1 KNLPE
6 LIAAS
11 NGSNQVKDDIAFLS
25 TPGLSKVIL
34 ENLPSTSS
42 SVQLDRCV
50 IEELVINNLPKVS
63 IVTINNNKITTL
75 EGLEDLATLSSLNA
89 GNNELTEIENMHTF
103 PSLQTLN
110 LSSNALTNMV
120 MNQAT
125 AEKFPLLRT
134 MDIRSNNLI
143 KIDIQNQ
150 SKLATI
156 ICDTGSSS
164 ELIEVTL

>member
-1 KNLPE
+1 QATAEKFPLLRTMDIRSNNLIKIDIQNQSKLATIICDTGSSSELIEVTLKNLPE

-75 EGLEDLATLSSLNA
+75 EGLEDLAALTSLNA

-110 LSSNALTNMV
+110 LSSN
-120 MNQAT
+120 
-125 AEKFPLLRT
+125 
-134 MDIRSNNLI
+134 
-143 KIDIQNQ
+143 
-150 SKLATI
+150 
-156 ICDTGSSS
+156 
-164 ELIEVTL
+164 

>member
-1 KNLPE
+1 TMDIRSNNLIKIDIQNQSKLATIICDTGSSSELIEVTLKNLPE

-75 EGLEDLATLSSLNA
+75 EGLEDLAALTSLN
-89 GNNELTEIENMHTF
+89 
-103 PSLQTLN
+103 
-110 LSSNALTNMV
+110 
-120 MNQAT
+120 
-125 AEKFPLLRT
+125 
-134 MDIRSNNLI
+134 
-143 KIDIQNQ
+143 
-150 SKLATI
+150 
-156 ICDTGSSS
+156 
-164 ELIEVTL
+164 

>member
-1 KNLPE
+1 
-6 LIAAS
+6 
-11 NGSNQVKDDIAFLS
+11 
-25 TPGLSKVIL
+25 
-34 ENLPSTSS
+34 
-42 SVQLDRCV
+42 
-50 IEELVINNLPKVS
+50 
-63 IVTINNNKITTL
+63 
-75 EGLEDLATLSSLNA
+75 ATLSSLNA

-164 ELIEVTL
+164 ELIEVTLKNLPELIAASNGSNQVKDDIAFSSTPGLSKVILENLPSTSSSVQLDR